1 MNSVFNITCESNG
14 APGTKSSYLQWTKRD
29 DSGSFNN
36 ISLYSSSVLL
46 TRSERITDQYI
57 DVDTITF
64 RKFSQEDEEMYKC
77 IRHMPGASD
86 GTEATIDIKLDGKFS
101 FRAILISD

>member
-57 DVDTITF
+57 DVDTLTF
-64 RKFSQEDEEMYKC
+64 KKFSKEDEGIYKC
-77 IRHMPGASD
+77 VRRMPGSSD
-86 GTEATIDIKLDGKFS
+86 GTETTIDIKLDRK
-101 FRAILISD
+101 L